1 MVSNLSEIDLLSEDE
16 KWMRHALTLAR
27 EAEGLGEVPVGAVL
41 VRDGQLVA
49 EGFNQPISQN
59 DPTAHAEVVALRAAA
74 QVESNYRLPNTTL
87 YVTVEPCTMCAGSL
101 VHARIK
107 RLVYGASEPRAGAV
121 ASQLQVLSQP
131 FYNHRVEVQG
141 GVLAEECAELISG
154 FFARKRK

>member
-1 MVSNLSEIDLLSEDE
+1 MLADDE
-16 KWMRHALTLAR
+16 KWMRLALAQAR
-27 EAEGLGEVPVGAVL
+27 EAERLGEVPVGAVL
-41 VRDGQLVA
+41 VRNGELLA
-49 EGFNQPISQN
+49 EGFNQPITLN
-59 DPTAHAEVVALRAAA
+59 DPTAHAEVVVLRKAA
-74 QVESNYRLPNTTL
+74 QLASNYRLPDSTL

-154 FFARKRK
+154 FFARKRR